1 MEHRYKFVTYDEHH
15 INKTNQYFAI
25 KLTDPKEHGLS
36 WLKQFHN
43 KCDELR
49 LWYPRIEDYEVLEYY
64 GMNIPPDMR
73 NDSELLK
80 NHSTAIKKLLFNK
93 NIVDDEF
100 RHKHLI
106 LGEGGY
112 IALYKIIEMFHPKL
126 NPHIGIE
133 PPGMGTNTITQH
145 VQAIVSYLELMR
157 LGNQVSYV
165 DALKKSLQTFV
176 HPYDLIR
183 TERLNIRNAR
193 HEEQLDECYQFK
205 NIKAHL
211 TSQVADLQRTTN
223 DRINSDDYDAT
234 ALSAMNTHHM
244 GTTSNGTQF
253 TQAQKQQIAAI
264 AESAFATHTRSTPH
278 NNRPT

>member
-1 MEHRYKFVTYDEHH
+1 MEPRYQFVTYDEHH

-43 KCDELR
+43 KCDELK
-49 LWYPRIEDYEVLEYY
+49 LWYPRIEDYEVLEYH

-73 NDSELLK
+73 NNSELLK

-112 IALYKIIEMFHPKL
+112 VALYKIIEMFHPKL

-133 PPGMGTNTITQH
+133 PPSMGTNTITQH

-157 LGNQVSYV
+157 LGNQISYV

-183 TERLNIRNAR
+183 TERLNIRSAR

-211 TSQVADLQRTTN
+211 TSQVADLQ
-223 DRINSDDYDAT
+223 
-234 ALSAMNTHHM
+234 
-244 GTTSNGTQF
+244 
-253 TQAQKQQIAAI
+253 
-264 AESAFATHTRSTPH
+264 
-278 NNRPT
+278 